1 MFTKLADSRAISTIK
16 KLRLVLAALLLAAA
30 VAIVIVKIPISR
42 GATPASGSVSESN
55 SKVTWVGQIKPPSG
69 SSDCGTANNS
79 GCDNFGVNFQAPASG
94 YGPYLLEIRLQPQG
108 DWDMQIFGPGGNLI
122 DGSGNSPGV
131 VELVTLIN
139 PPSGNYVVA
148 AAPFAPLV
156 GTDTNSYT
164 ASAELKHYF
173 ANPAAQGTDTN
184 ISYHNFAAPGSMG
197 NDSGEPTIGVNWKT
211 GRAMMIAGTETLR
224 VTFDDATVPARATW
238 EDKSF
243 LWTGLITMDPI
254 LFTDRSTGRT
264 IVSAVDHARRGEL
277 TRGVD

>member
-1 MFTKLADSRAISTIK
+1 MFTKLAHSRAMSTIK
-16 KLRLVLAALLLAAA
+16 KLRYLLAAGFCVA
-30 VAIVIVKIPISR
+30 ATAIVIVKIPISR
-42 GATPASGSVSESN
+42 GATPASGNVSESN
-55 SKVTWVGQIKPPSG
+55 TKVTWTGQIKPASG

-79 GCDNFGVNFQAPASG
+79 GCDNFGVNFQAPASS

-108 DWDMQIFGPGGNLI
+108 DWDMQVFGPNGNLV

-139 PPSGNYVVA
+139 PPSGSYVVA

-156 GTDTNSYT
+156 GTDTNSYA

-173 ANPAAQGTDTN
+173 GNPAAQGTDTN

-224 VTFDDATVPARATW
+224 VTFDDATVPARAT
-238 EDKSF
+238 
-243 LWTGLITMDPI
+243 
-254 LFTDRSTGRT
+254 
-264 IVSAVDHARRGEL
+264 
-277 TRGVD
+277 